1 MKPLAGAAAPA
12 PSTGVLDAVAVADL
26 AEPVAPPSAGHAFA
40 RAITDG
46 GSAWRARDE
55 AGRIF
60 PLALERWLGEPT
72 PAELALLE
80 RVHGPALDVGCG
92 PGRLVAALAER
103 DVPALGIDLV
113 PAAVAAARRRGARAV
128 VADVL
133 RRVPFEGRWATVL
146 LLDGSIGIGGDPGA
160 LLRRLAEVLRD
171 DGDALVELDSPQTRT
186 ERVRLR
192 LEGSGPPSRWFSW
205 ARVSAAG
212 IEPVANQAGLAVAEM
227 WQAEG
232 RWFVRLARERRGHRG
247 DAQANGS

>member
-1 MKPLAGAAAPA
+1 MRPLAGAAAPA
-12 PSTGVLDAVAVADL
+12 PAAALLDAAPDL
-26 AEPVAPPSAGHAFA
+26 VEPAPPPSAGHAFA

-60 PLALERWLGEPT
+60 PLALDRWLGEPT
-72 PAELALLE
+72 PAEHALLA

-160 LLRRLAEVLRD
+160 LLSRLAEVLRD
-171 DGDALVELDSPQTRT
+171 DGDALVELDAPQTRT
-186 ERVRLR
+186 ERLRLR
-192 LEGSGPPSRWFSW
+192 LEGRGTPSRWFPW
-205 ARVSAAG
+205 ALVSAAG
-212 IEPVANQAGLAVAEM
+212 IEPLAKEAGLAVAEM

-232 RWFVRLARERRGHRG
+232 RWFVRLRRERRGHRRG
-247 DAQANGS
+247 AEAGGS

>member
-1 MKPLAGAAAPA
+1 VKPLAGAAS
-12 PSTGVLDAVAVADL
+12 PSPPTSVLDAAAAVADP
-26 AEPVAPPSAGHAFA
+26 AAPPSAGHAFA

-46 GSAWRARDE
+46 GSAWHARDE

-60 PLALERWLGEPT
+60 PLAHDRWLGEPT
-72 PAELALLE
+72 PAEHALLE

-92 PGRLVAALAER
+92 PGRLVAALAEL

-160 LLRRLAEVLRD
+160 LLCRLAEVLRD
-171 DGDALVELDSPQTRT
+171 DGDALVELDAPPTRT
-186 ERVRLR
+186 ERLRLR
-192 LEGSGPPSRWFSW
+192 LEGRGTPSRWFPW

-212 IEPVANQAGLAVAEM
+212 IEPLAKEAGLAVAEM

-232 RWFVRLARERRGHRG
+232 RWFVRLTRERRGHRG